1 LSKKHA
7 SANGLS
13 LSEVHGTIGIPY
25 QKSIFRRLLAI
36 SGPAFL
42 VSVGYMDPGNWATDL
57 AAGSSFNYALIWVL
71 LMSNL
76 IALLLQ
82 SLAFRLGIVRGL
94 DLAQAC
100 RLEYPRWARLPLYAL
115 CEIAIGACDLAEV
128 IGSAIALQLLFGL
141 PLLWG
146 VCLTAMDTFA
156 LLFLNSFGIRKIEA
170 VIIGLIF
177 IVAAGVIVEV
187 FLAGPEWSSVARGF
201 LPNLPNATALYI
213 AIAMLGATVMPHNLY
228 LHSSLVQTRRI
239 GDSSGEKGQAIRLN
253 TTDSTMALNMA
264 FVVNAAI
271 LVMAAA
277 TFYRHGHFE
286 VAEIQDAYRLLAPL
300 LGTTIAPIAFAIAL
314 LASGQSSTITG
325 TLAGQIVMEGFLSL
339 RIPPW
344 VRRIITRLLAIIPA
358 VLTILFLG
366 ERGTGWL
373 LVLSQVVLSL
383 QLPFA
388 IIPLIH
394 FVSDREKMGEFVIRP
409 VVIALAWI
417 VTLVIVAL
425 NLKLVVDTLGDWIAN
440 AGVYAIWLKWTLVP
454 LVGIIGL
461 FLVYITV
468 KPWLAKLLLGPADVR
483 LGVHK
488 PAADLGQAFNQREPA
503 SRAPFRKVAVALD
516 FSGRDAEVFR
526 ETLRVLGDQ
535 RPEIALMHVT
545 ESAPARFMG
554 KDAGDFE
561 SSRDRDRLETYAE
574 SLRAAGFA
582 VSTFIGHGK
591 PVTELTR
598 LITDFDADLVVLGA
612 HGHRFWSDLLF
623 GSTADKLRHQIKV
636 SVLVV
641 GRGSVSESR

>member
-7 SANGLS
+7 SANRRS
-13 LSEVHGTIGIPY
+13 LSEVHGTVGIPY

-76 IALLLQ
+76 MAILLQ

-100 RLEYPRWARLPLYAL
+100 RLEYPRWAALSLYAL
-115 CEIAIGACDLAEV
+115 CEIAISACDLAEV

-146 VCLTAMDTFA
+146 VCLTAMDAFA

-170 VIIGLIF
+170 VIIGLIS

-187 FLAGPEWSSVARGF
+187 FLAGPEWGSVAHGF
-201 LPNLPNATALYI
+201 LPNLPNAAALYI
-213 AIAMLGATVMPHNLY
+213 AIGMLGATVMPHNLY

-253 TTDSTMALNMA
+253 TTDSTMALNIA

-325 TLAGQIVMEGFLSL
+325 TLAGQIVMEGFLNL
-339 RIPPW
+339 RFPPW
-344 VRRIITRLLAIIPA
+344 IRRVITRLLAIIPS
-358 VLTILFLG
+358 VLTILFMG

-409 VVIALAWI
+409 AVIALAWI
-417 VTLVIVAL
+417 ATLIIVAL
-425 NLKLVVDTLGDWIAN
+425 NLKLVVDTLGAWIAN
-440 AGVYAIWLKWTLVP
+440 AGRYTVWLELTLVP
-454 LVGIIGL
+454 VVGIIGL
-461 FLVYITV
+461 LLVYITV
-468 KPWLAKLLLGPADVR
+468 KPWLARLLLGPADVR
-483 LGVHK
+483 LGVHR
-488 PAADLGQAFNQREPA
+488 PAADLEQAFHQLA

-561 SSRDRDRLETYAE
+561 SNRDSARLQTYAE

-612 HGHRFWSDLLF
+612 HGHRFWLDLLF
-623 GSTADKLRHQIKV
+623 GSTADKLRHQIKA

-641 GRGSVSESR
+641 GQGSAIESR